1 MPKRKIYSVFD
12 KGEYIGSYT
21 PDVAEMVIGIP
32 QYRVQAY
39 AKENLLYHN
48 RYSFELEDSG
58 SLTAKEKN
66 EKLENELRLTAR
78 FLLLA
83 NERGWTRAKGK

>member
-1 MPKRKIYSVFD
+1 MGIGKIYSVFD
-12 KGEYIGSYT
+12 EGEYIGSYT

-39 AKENLLYHN
+39 AKDNLLYHK

-58 SLTAKEKN
+58 SLTVKEKN
-66 EKLENELRLTAR
+66 KKLENDLKLTAR

-83 NERGWTRAKGK
+83 DKAGWTRGNR

>member
-1 MPKRKIYSVFD
+1 MPKGKIYSVFD

-39 AKENLLYHN
+39 AKENLLYHIDIVL
-48 RYSFELEDSG
+48 SWKIQDH
-58 SLTAKEKN
+58 
-66 EKLENELRLTAR
+66 LRQRRRMRSWKTI
-78 FLLLA
+78 
-83 NERGWTRAKGK
+83 

>member
-1 MPKRKIYSVFD
+1 MPKGKIYSVFD

-58 SLTAKEKN
+58 PLTVKEQN
-66 EKLENELRLTAR
+66 VKLENELRLTAR

-83 NERGWTRAKGK
+83 DKAGWTRGNR